1 VVFGLFGKKKDNHDD
16 EDDDEEIDPVS
27 FLGPVSGEDVNL
39 KANGR
44 LVEAGLM
51 RAKDLVTDALSRR
64 ADTIRIEPKGPQSVV
79 TILVDGIPYPGG
91 KLAKA
96 EGMAIT
102 QMLKLLAGLDV
113 KQRTKQQSGGIK
125 AEFETKPYTLG
136 IKSIPIPEGERLLV
150 RVTDSKLKL
159 DIPPELGMSEEM
171 RVKLRELCASP
182 GIIIVVGPSG
192 SGTTT
197 TLYAVV
203 RNVDAYMY
211 TIFMIGDTEGRKLQ
225 QITPLEVDPKDD
237 LKTTL
242 TRATR
247 KEANVILCDP
257 LKEADSAKAM
267 FSKHEDVMILTEM
280 AAKDSPSAILQLIEW
295 VGDPQLVGA
304 GLKGILTQKL
314 IRVLC
319 PDCRMAYRPKP
330 DFLKKL
336 GLPDDIPAL
345 YRKPP
350 DPVQGSQEEPCEN
363 CGAMG
368 YFGRTGMFE
377 LLEMTDGMKQV
388 IASKPDAASI
398 RSQMKKDKMT
408 TLQQDGLRLVAEG
421 RTSLEEL
428 QRVFKPA

>member
-1 VVFGLFGKKKDNHDD
+1 VVFGFGKKK
-16 EDDDEEIDPVS
+16 ESREEERDDEELEPVS
-27 FLGPVSGEDVNL
+27 FLGPVSGQEVNL

-51 RAKDLVTDALSRR
+51 RSKDLITDALSRR
-64 ADTIRIEPKGPQSVV
+64 ADTIRIEPKGPQAVV
-79 TILVDGIPYPGG
+79 TILVDGMPFPAG

-113 KQRTKQQSGGIK
+113 KERKKSQSGGIK
-125 AEFETKPYTLG
+125 AEFDSKPYTLG
-136 IKSIPIPEGERLLV
+136 IKSVPVPEGERLLV

-159 DIPPELGMSEEM
+159 DVPAELGMGEDM
-171 RVKLRELCASP
+171 RVKLRQLCASP
-182 GIIIVVGPSG
+182 GIIFVVGPPG

-203 RNVDAYMY
+203 RNVDAYMF
-211 TIFMIGDTEGRKLQ
+211 TIFVLGDTEGRKLQ
-225 QITPLEVDPKDD
+225 QITPLEVDPNDD
-237 LKTTL
+237 LKATI
-242 TRATR
+242 TRAVR
-247 KEANVILCDP
+247 KEANVILCNP
-257 LKEADSAKAM
+257 LKEAEPAKGM
-267 FSKHEDVMILTEM
+267 FSKHEDVMLLAEM
-280 AAKDSPSAILQLIEW
+280 TAKDTPSALLQLIEW
-295 VGDPQLVGA
+295 VGDPQLVAA
-304 GLKGILTQKL
+304 GLKGIVTQKL
-314 IRVLC
+314 IRLLC
-319 PDCRMAYRPKP
+319 TECRMAYRPKA

-336 GLPDDIPAL
+336 GLSEEISAL

-350 DPVQGSQEEPCEN
+350 DPVEGSMDRCEN
-363 CGAMG
+363 CGSMG

-377 LLEMTDGMKQV
+377 LLEMSDGMKQV
-388 IASKPDAASI
+388 ITGKPDAASI

>member
-1 VVFGLFGKKKDNHDD
+1 MVFGLFGKKKDEPEEE
-16 EDDDEEIDPVS
+16 EDLEPVS
-27 FLGPVSGEDVNL
+27 FLGPLDGQEVNL

-64 ADTIRIEPKGPQSVV
+64 ADTIRLEPKGPQSVI
-79 TILVDGIPYPGG
+79 TIFVDGIPYPGG
-91 KLAKA
+91 KIGKA

-113 KQRTKQQSGGIK
+113 KERKKPQTGGIK

-136 IKSIPIPEGERLLV
+136 IKSIPVPDGERLLV

-159 DIPPELGMSEEM
+159 DIPAELGMGEPM
-171 RVKLRELCASP
+171 RLKLREICSNP
-182 GIIIVVGPSG
+182 GILLVVGPSG
-192 SGTTT
+192 SGVTT
-197 TLYAVV
+197 TLFAIL
-203 RNVDAYMY
+203 RNVDAYIY
-211 TIFMIGDTEGRKLQ
+211 TIYTLADHEGRKVNQVTVMEREPDEDLATT
-225 QITPLEVDPKDD
+225 ITKAARRECNVIVCEPVKDD
-237 LKTTL
+237 V
-242 TRATR
+242 A
-247 KEANVILCDP
+247 
-257 LKEADSAKAM
+257 AKAM
-267 FSKHEDVMILTEM
+267 CSKHESIFMMAEM
-280 AAKDSPSAILQLIEW
+280 AAKDTSAAVLQLIEW
-295 VGDPQLVGA
+295 VGDPKLVA
-304 GLKGILTQKL
+304 EALKGVITQKL
-314 IRVLC
+314 IRILC
-319 PDCRMAYRPKP
+319 PDCRLAYKPKS

-336 GLPDDIPAL
+336 GLPEDTPAL

-350 DPVQGSQEEPCEN
+350 EPVEGNMDQCEKCGSV
-363 CGAMG
+363 G

-377 LLEMTDGMKQV
+377 LLEVTEGMRAV
-388 IASKPDAASI
+388 IAGKPDANSI

>member
-1 VVFGLFGKKKDNHDD
+1 VFGFGKKK
-16 EDDDEEIDPVS
+16 EVEEEEDEELEPVS
-27 FLGPVSGEDVNL
+27 FLGPVSGKEVNL

-44 LVEAGLM
+44 LVEAGLL
-51 RAKDLVTDALSRR
+51 RSKDLVTDGLSRR

-79 TILVDGIPYPGG
+79 TISVDGIPYPGG

-96 EGMAIT
+96 EGMAVT

-113 KQRTKQQSGGIK
+113 KERTKPQSGGIK
-125 AEFETKPYTLG
+125 AEFEEKPYMLG
-136 IKSIPIPEGERLLV
+136 IKSIPVAEGERLLV
-150 RVTDSKLKL
+150 RVTDSKIKL
-159 DIPPELGMSEEM
+159 DTPADLGMGEEM
-171 RVKLRELCASP
+171 RGKLRELCASP
-182 GIIIVVGPSG
+182 GIILVVGPSG
-192 SGTTT
+192 SGVST
-197 TLYAVV
+197 TLYGVV

-211 TIFMIGDTEGRKLQ
+211 TIFVIADTEGRKLQ
-225 QITPLEVDPKDD
+225 QITPLEIDPKDD

-242 TRATR
+242 ARAIR
-247 KEANVILCDP
+247 QEANVILCDP
-257 LKEADSAKAM
+257 PKDAEAAKAM
-267 FSKHEDVMILTEM
+267 FSKHEDVMMLAEM
-280 AAKDSPSAILQLIEW
+280 AAKDTPSAILQLIEW
-295 VGDPQLVGA
+295 VGDPQLVAA
-304 GLKGILTQKL
+304 GFKGILTQKL

-319 PDCRMAYRPKP
+319 PDCRMAYKPKA

-336 GLPDDIPAL
+336 GLPDDIQAL

-350 DPVQGSQEEPCEN
+350 DPVPGSADQDECEN
-363 CGAMG
+363 CGSIG

-377 LLEMTDGMKQV
+377 LLEASEGMKQV
-388 IASKPDAASI
+388 IAGKPDAASI